1 MKISID
7 EKIDRKMTLKNIERQ
22 IEKREQLS

>member
-1 MKISID
+1 MKIIID
-7 EKIDRKMTLKNIERQ
+7 EKIDRKMTVINIERQ